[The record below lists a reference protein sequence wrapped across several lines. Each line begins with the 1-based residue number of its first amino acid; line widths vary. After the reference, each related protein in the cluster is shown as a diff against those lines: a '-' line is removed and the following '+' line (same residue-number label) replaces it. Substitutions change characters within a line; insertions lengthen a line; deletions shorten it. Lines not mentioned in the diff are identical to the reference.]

1 MTEMSHSHSDVIFI
15 LVASEPGEKIEFSS
29 LMYEIKVLPLNYP
42 GFYFIYKLY
51 KEKKK
56 FNLI

>member
-42 GFYFIYKLY
+42 S
-51 KEKKK
+51 
-56 FNLI
+56 FNLFLSSEG